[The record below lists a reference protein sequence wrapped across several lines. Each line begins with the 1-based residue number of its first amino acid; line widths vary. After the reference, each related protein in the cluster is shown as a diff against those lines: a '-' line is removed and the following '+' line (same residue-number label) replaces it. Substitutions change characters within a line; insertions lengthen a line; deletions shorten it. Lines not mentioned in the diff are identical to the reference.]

1 MEYIY
6 IFLMI
11 ITILIVYG
19 LLFRKKNNKIIKIFE
34 SFNTMEETNNELLYK
49 SAIPELIEGQW
60 TSMTTEIIRGEVTN
74 TISFFTLDNVNYIM
88 NYVNKEYKLIMN
100 KNSTIKTD
108 EKDGNQ
114 YSFNANPNLDSYR
127 LPFEQSL
134 LTNIPT
140 MEMIDKDNNK
150 SLIFK
155 LIDGKL
161 DNNIKTILESNS
173 SSFNTISPN
182 TSGLFYNNEDVQ
194 KVKNYKFSNDA
205 LIGNYISMDEF
216 QQKNNLTYNKL
227 QELLNKLDTKY
238 GNTLTFQLMRT
249 FNFVNDQKVN
259 TNYSQQFNIL
269 IKRDGKILDTILHR
283 PLKEELEINNL
294 KNKFFDISTMLYF
307 QFCTNV
313 KDVYKFDNQDITISK
328 DDLLLKNGASNYV
341 ENNISIPDINSVS
354 KVVNSDY
361 KPVPAYMINTYDK
374 NDFQKGINQSTLIK
388 LSLKWLGR

>member
-182 TSGLFYNNEDVQ
+182 TSGLFYNNEDVN
-194 KVKNYKFSNDA
+194 KIKNYKFSNDA
-205 LIGNYISMDEF
+205 LTANYISIDEYM
-216 QQKNNLTYNKL
+216 QKRNLTYKQFNTIMDLYNKR
-227 QELLNKLDTKY
+227 Y
-238 GNTLTFQLMRT
+238 GNVLTLQLMRRFPFANKQT
-249 FNFVNDQKVN
+249 VN
-259 TNYSQQFNIL
+259 TPYSQAYNIPV
-269 IKRDGKILDTILHR
+269 KRDGQVFDRIVHKA
-283 PLKEELEINNL
+283 LKDELKNNNL
-294 KNKFFDISTMLYF
+294 SNKFFDISTMIYF
-307 QFCTNV
+307 HNCTNV
-313 KDVYKFDNQDITISK
+313 KEVYKFDNQDITISR
-328 DDLLLKNGASNYV
+328 DNLLLKNGASNYV
-341 ENNISIPDINSVS
+341 ENDITIPDINSVT
-354 KVVNSDY
+354 KVVNSDC
-361 KPVPAYMINTYDK
+361 KPIPIHIINTYDK
-374 NDFQKGINQSTLIK
+374 NNFQKGINQTTIL
-388 LSLKWLGR
+388 